1 MSAVRKVEAFALL
14 PYQHRPAIYVKY
26 LSGNK
31 ASMISA
37 EKQNARRNLLGLGR
51 PAERDD
57 RKDGPTS
64 FCVVQRSRRHVG
76 IYPPRRPRVY
86 IYGMASYL
94 RRTALDHPDTR
105 TVLFPQFFDQPF
117 RLRLG
122 FFVIEH
128 DASPSRHEHPDRRRA
143 NAA

>member
-37 EKQNARRNLLGLGR
+37 EKQNGRRNLLGLGR

-57 RKDGPTS
+57 RKGGLTS
-64 FCVVQRSRRHVG
+64 FWVVRRGSRHVG
-76 IYPPRRPRVY
+76 IYPTRRHRVY
-86 IYGMASYL
+86 IYGMSTSL
-94 RRTALDHPDTR
+94 RR
-105 TVLFPQFFDQPF
+105 Q
-117 RLRLG
+117 
-122 FFVIEH
+122 
-128 DASPSRHEHPDRRRA
+128 
-143 NAA
+143 AAA

>member
-37 EKQNARRNLLGLGR
+37 EKQNGRRNLLGLGR

-57 RKDGPTS
+57 RKDGLTS
-64 FCVVQRSRRHVG
+64 FWVVQRGRRNVG
-76 IYPPRRPRVY
+76 IYTPPRQRVY
-86 IYGMASYL
+86 INGMLRKL
-94 RRTALDHPDTR
+94 RRHAL
-105 TVLFPQFFDQPF
+105 
-117 RLRLG
+117 
-122 FFVIEH
+122 EH
-128 DASPSRHEHPDRRRA
+128 AHQ
-143 NAA
+143 